1 MEIDEIQI
9 SEERFRNI
17 YAAGFETWAQ
27 LHSLVV
33 KNTKL
38 PTRCFFTKNT
48 FPLLPAFPQ
57 NLKLEEHPNGLS
69 ASGFS
74 TWASSPATCA
84 SSIPSFRRR
93 VQLEVAVKDPVLLSI
108 SDSAPTD
115 TYSTSWFRSQND
127 YLAILVLAWAYVLSA
142 RWVEIMSPAC
152 SLTYT
157 DNLAKHY
164 DATTKSD
171 NAQHSAVV
179 DIGPASSKE
188 SRWWTAVLAKGQG
201 WQASIRS
208 SLSSPWSI
216 RVESNSQFLLDPE
229 LDISNCQ
236 ESAATFSEAFG
247 FLNRFCT
254 RHDIVDQSHAALAA
268 VLLLPYM
275 AGGTLRLRS
284 PNFNARKESSEGP
297 AHIHKDCSL
306 TQAIPEGQ
314 HLDRLI
320 TLSCNINGLRPLLL
334 SVFYEANIECN
345 AVTPWLQGT
354 VAAIESLVGEKLSIF
369 GRMCMER
376 RPEVACIWL
385 GSAILGIQQKLLQ
398 DIKYGQIPI
407 DLDSAA
413 WTGTIQSF
421 IQQPVSR
428 PLAVDG
434 YIQRADECRLLFLCQ
449 SRNHTRTPI
458 CQWKPFGKTP
468 KDDVDLEVKV
478 HEHCE
483 GHGLQYQGFVWDCT
497 EGEIKLLSIQQC
509 PYKIFGQPSIQE
521 GQYTVPIVWK
531 GLNCE
536 QEAISENATRNIF
549 SWLRSDGYPPYE
561 KAIFEHEWFMTY
573 DSDEEQERIE
583 EATSMSDSKNITKI
597 EEWLYCSREDRH
609 ASVHGDWDTL
619 RR

>member
-171 NAQHSAVV
+171 NAQHSA
-179 DIGPASSKE
+179 
-188 SRWWTAVLAKGQG
+188 
-201 WQASIRS
+201 
-208 SLSSPWSI
+208 
-216 RVESNSQFLLDPE
+216 
-229 LDISNCQ
+229 
-236 ESAATFSEAFG
+236 SAATFSEAFG

-268 VLLLPYM
+268 VLLLP
-275 AGGTLRLRS
+275 
-284 PNFNARKESSEGP
+284 
-297 AHIHKDCSL
+297 
-306 TQAIPEGQ
+306 
-314 HLDRLI
+314 
-320 TLSCNINGLRPLLL
+320 CNINGLRPLLL

-509 PYKIFGQPSIQE
+509 
-521 GQYTVPIVWK
+521 QYTVPIVWK